1 MSAGAANVTADA
13 AAGAAANV
21 ATAGAW
27 EERALAFDCQGQRL
41 IGVLAVPADTAGT
54 ADAAVE
60 TGVVIV
66 TGGPQ
71 YRAGAH
77 RVFVHLARALA
88 GAGVAALR
96 FDLRGMGDSEGDFP
110 GFEHVAPDVAAAVD
124 ALQAQCPGLRRV
136 LLWGLCDGASAA
148 LLYLHATRDARV
160 RGLCLLNP
168 WVRSAQ
174 SLARAHVKHYYV
186 QRLMQREFWLKLLR
200 GGVGLAALRG
210 LADNLRGALGRGN
223 GNSGGNGGAAAGSP
237 ADGPR
242 AAPAPF
248 QQRMAQAWRG
258 FDGDVLLLIGG
269 QDITGREFLEHAAA
283 DAHWRGLLQRPRVR
297 REDCAG
303 ADHTFSSEAACAW
316 LLQRTLAWARPGA
329 APRDGSAA
337 DAAASGPPQRAP
349 LTSA

>member
-1 MSAGAANVTADA
+1 MSES
-13 AAGAAANV
+13 AANV
-21 ATAGAW
+21 ATDVAVAVETGTATGGAW
-27 EERALAFDCQGQRL
+27 DEHALAFDCQGQRL
-41 IGVLAVPADTAGT
+41 VGVLAVPAGAT
-54 ADAAVE
+54 AAVE
-60 TGVVIV
+60 TGLVIV

-77 RVFVHLARALA
+77 RVFVRLARALA

-110 GFEHVAPDVAAAVD
+110 GFEHVAPDIGAAVD
-124 ALQAQCPGLRRV
+124 ALQAHCPGLRRV

-174 SLARAHVKHYYV
+174 SLARTHVKHYYLR
-186 QRLMQREFWLKLLR
+186 RLMQGEFWRKLLR
-200 GGVGLAALRG
+200 GGVGLKALRG
-210 LADNLRGALGRGN
+210 LADNLRGALGRG
-223 GNSGGNGGAAAGSP
+223 GGGSTAGGDAGASS
-237 ADGPR
+237 
-242 AAPAPF
+242 APF

-258 FDGDVLLLIGG
+258 FDGPVLLLLSGE
-269 QDITGREFLEHAAA
+269 DLTAREFLEHAATA
-283 DAHWRGLLQRPRVR
+283 PHWRGLLVRPGVR

-303 ADHTFSSEAACAW
+303 ADHTFSSEPACAW
-316 LLQRTLAWARPGA
+316 LLQRTLAWARA
-329 APRDGSAA
+329 DAQARDGSAT
-337 DAAASGPPQRAP
+337 AAARQPHRAP

>member
-1 MSAGAANVTADA
+1 MSAGAGL
-13 AAGAAANV
+13 AGAAP
-21 ATAGAW
+21 AW
-27 EERALAFDCQGQRL
+27 EERALAFDCRGQQL
-41 IGVLAVPADTAGT
+41 IGVLAVPAGAAT
-54 ADAAVE
+54 AAVD

-77 RVFVHLARALA
+77 RVFVCLARALA

-174 SLARAHVKHYYV
+174 SLARAHVKHYYL
-186 QRLMQREFWLKLLR
+186 QRLLQGEFWRKLLR
-200 GGVGLAALRG
+200 GGVGLAALG
-210 LADNLRGALGRGN
+210 DLAGNLRGALGRG
-223 GNSGGNGGAAAGSP
+223 SGGGAARG
-237 ADGPR
+237 DGQG
-242 AAPAPF
+242 AAPASY

-258 FDGDVLLLIGG
+258 FDGEVLLLIAG
-269 QDITGREFLEHAAA
+269 QDLTGREFLEHAAA
-283 DAHWRGLLQRPRVR
+283 DAHWRGLLQRPGVR

-303 ADHTFSSEAACAW
+303 ADHTFSSEPACAW
-316 LLQRTLAWARPGA
+316 LLQRTLAWVRHGH
-329 APRDGSAA
+329 
-337 DAAASGPPQRAP
+337 AP